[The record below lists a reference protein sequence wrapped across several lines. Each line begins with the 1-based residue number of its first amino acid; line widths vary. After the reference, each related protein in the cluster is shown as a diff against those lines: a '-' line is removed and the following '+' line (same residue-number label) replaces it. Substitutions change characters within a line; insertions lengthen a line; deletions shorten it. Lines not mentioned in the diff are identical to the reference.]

1 MLTKD
6 LLLSYKTIKIIIVL
20 ICVQCIYFVAKAQS
34 YIGYH
39 SSTYAGVYSIVTS
52 PADILNHRFRG
63 DINLAGVSSYVGNN
77 IFKFKY
83 KATNDENL
91 TYPDSV
97 IRRGKLNFNTD
108 VFGPSVLIRLSDKHA
123 IAVTTRAR
131 VMANTYGISSQLLNS
146 IIQGIDENNKR
157 IATGNVTA
165 NVHAWKEVALT
176 YSRQVAT
183 TDYGVWKAGVSLK
196 YLGGAA
202 AMSLNSNN
210 LAFTRDSI
218 IDNTGSKKD
227 AFINAQGN
235 IALSYTK
242 NIDSLSGDVN
252 DYLSFK
258 NPGVGIDIGIS
269 YEHRDEMQVYQTSY
283 SDRTANYIW
292 KLGASITDIG
302 FIRYNKQQ
310 ANSFVANFS
319 GNTYVTD
326 LLEPPSNYSN
336 VYQLNDYYKSIFNA
350 RTESTAFTMQL
361 PTTLHLTYDR
371 FFNKALG
378 IQALINVPL
387 MFSRISYYTGNY
399 NPVAVVITPRAEAP
413 WGGFYLPVSYNS
425 ISGVT
430 AGAAMRLGT
439 LVIGSSSIINTRMLN
454 KTKAVDA
461 YFILRIPFFGY
472 RAYRDKDE
480 FEKHPRLTKKQ
491 RRALDCPGK

>member
-20 ICVQCIYFVAKAQS
+20 ICVQCIYFVVGAQS
-34 YIGYH
+34 YLGYH
-39 SSTYAGVYSIVTS
+39 SSTYAGVYGIVTS

-77 IFKFKY
+77 IFTFRY
-83 KATNDENL
+83 KAVNDENL

-97 IRRGKLNFNTD
+97 KRMGKLNFNTD
-108 VFGPSVLIRLSDKHA
+108 VFGPSVLIKLSDKHA

-131 VMANTYGISSQLLNS
+131 VMANVHGISSQLLNS
-146 IIQGIDENNKR
+146 ITQGIDVNNNR
-157 IATGNVTA
+157 LATGNVTA
-165 NVHAWKEVALT
+165 NVHAWKEIALT
-176 YSRQVAT
+176 YSRQIAN
-183 TDYGVWKAGVSLK
+183 TDYSVWKAGISLK
-196 YLGGAA
+196 YLGGIAA
-202 AMSLNSNN
+202 LSVSSNN

-218 IDNTGSKKD
+218 VDPTGKKD
-227 AFINAQGN
+227 AFVNAQGN

-242 NIDSLSGDVN
+242 NIDSLSDNVN

-258 NPGVGIDIGIS
+258 NPGVGIDIGVS
-269 YEHRDEMQVYQTSY
+269 YEYRDEMQVYQTAY

-310 ANSFVANFS
+310 ANSFVVNFS
-319 GNTYVTD
+319 GNTYTTD
-326 LLEPPSNYSN
+326 QLEPPSDSSD
-336 VYQLNDYYKSIFNA
+336 VYQLNNYYKNLFKA
-350 RTESTAFTMQL
+350 RAESSAFTMQL

-378 IQALINVPL
+378 VQALINVPL
-387 MFSRISYYTGNY
+387 IFPRISYYAGNY
-399 NPVAVVITPRAEAP
+399 NPVSVIITPRAEAP

-425 ISGVT
+425 ISGVK
-430 AGAAMRLGT
+430 AGAAIRLGP

-480 FEKHPRLTKKQ
+480 FEKHPKLTKKQ
-491 RRALDCPGK
+491 RRELNCPGK